1 MLREPYNKHKGL
13 LREIDKQISLWLEV
27 EVFSVQESLQ
37 KLCIKGFT
45 HVWICTM
52 LNPEGVQ
59 YVCRSRYKSCAS
71 RDSCMCGFV
80 QLRKCSS
87 QRLCEDGLKGTGY
100 FLDKELSDKQH
111 TVFYNSTAKKAIVP
125 FIGIDVRVP
134 DWILS
139 DL

>member
-1 MLREPYNKHKGL
+1 
-13 LREIDKQISLWLEV
+13 
-27 EVFSVQESLQ
+27 
-37 KLCIKGFT
+37 
-45 HVWICTM
+45 
-52 LNPEGVQ
+52 
-59 YVCRSRYKSCAS
+59 
-71 RDSCMCGFV
+71 MCGFV
-80 QLRKCSS
+80 QLKKCSS
-87 QRLCEDGLKGTGY
+87 QRLCKDGLKGTGY

>member
-1 MLREPYNKHKGL
+1 MYA
-13 LREIDKQISLWLEV
+13 
-27 EVFSVQESLQ
+27 
-37 KLCIKGFT
+37 
-45 HVWICTM
+45 
-52 LNPEGVQ
+52 GVVTKAVHQ
-59 YVCRSRYKSCAS
+59 GIHACVDLY
-71 RDSCMCGFV
+71 
-80 QLRKCSS
+80 
-87 QRLCEDGLKGTGY
+87 Y